1 MITEHH
7 NCYPMQVAAT
17 STMVMQTADQA
28 DAMFNDATDTIERAN
43 GVGTDNRLTASN
55 LLNRATDAAN
65 LSRQYQDVSRACHIP
80 IFYLLSR
87 AISRPHP
94 SCALALFD
102 VVCTGATSTY
112 SFTCIRF

>member
-17 STMVMQTADQA
+17 SAMVMQTADQA
-28 DAMFNDATDTIERAN
+28 DAMFNSATNTIERAN
-43 GVGTDNRLTASN
+43 SVGTGNRLTASN
-55 LLNRATDAAN
+55 LLNRAADAAN
-65 LSRQYQDVSRACHIP
+65 LSRQYQEVSRAWHIP

-102 VVCTGATSTY
+102 VVCTGATSMHY
-112 SFTCIRF
+112 FTCIRF